1 MSIKAVGRHY
11 FDPQVCPVT
20 AVRVAAP
27 AAHRGGDAAVDPPGS
42 HPFDLTEVEHD
53 HDFNELVIV
62 TAGRATHHLKG
73 YAYPVAL
80 GDVFLL
86 QSEDRHYF
94 SDRDGLELLNV
105 MYDPD
110 LLDLPV
116 EELRQIPG
124 FNALFL
130 LEPMYRRRHRF
141 ASRLH
146 LPPAE
151 LQTTVRLAVVI
162 LDEVQRQPP
171 GYAIAAKTKLFELMI
186 ALSRQYDRTQTTEG
200 QSLLRLGSVIGEL
213 EKSYD
218 QPWTVEA
225 MADAAHLSPSH
236 LVRVFR
242 KATGQTPLNYLIQLR
257 LRQAVRLLEDT
268 DLNITQIAHQ
278 VGFADSNYFARQFRK
293 TMATTPTQYRKAHRY
308 GTR

>member
-1 MSIKAVGRHY
+1 MPIKAVGRHY
-11 FDPQVCPVT
+11 FDPQSCPVT
-20 AVRVAAP
+20 AVRVATTE
-27 AAHRGGDAAVDPPGS
+27 AVDKGSTAQGS
-42 HPFDLTEVEHD
+42 HPFDLTEIEHD

-73 YAYPVAL
+73 FAYPIAL

-94 SDRDGLELLNV
+94 SNRNGLELLNV
-105 MYDPD
+105 MYDPR
-110 LLDLPV
+110 LLDLPT

-146 LPPAE
+146 LPPVE
-151 LQTTVRLAVVI
+151 LRATARLAAAI
-162 LDEVQRQPP
+162 LDEVAAQPP

-186 ALSRQYDRTQTTEG
+186 YLSRQYDRTQTTEG
-200 QSLLRLGSVIGEL
+200 RSLLRLGSMIGKL
-213 EKSYD
+213 ENSYD
-218 QPWTVEA
+218 RPWTIDA
-225 MADAAHLSPSH
+225 MADAAHLSSSQ

-242 KATGQTPLNYLIQLR
+242 KATGLPPLSYLIQLR
-257 LRQAVRLLEDT
+257 IRQAVRLLEDS
-268 DLNITQIAHQ
+268 DLNVTQITHR
-278 VGFADSNYFARQFRK
+278 VGFTDSNYFARQFRRC
-293 TMATTPTQYRKAHRY
+293 MGVTPTQYRKAHSYAPR
-308 GTR
+308 

>member
-1 MSIKAVGRHY
+1 MTVKAIGRHY
-11 FDPQVCPVT
+11 FDPQACPVT
-20 AVRVAAP
+20 AVRVAASSVKSQS
-27 AAHRGGDAAVDPPGS
+27 ADVAGS
-42 HPFDLTEVEHD
+42 HPFDLTEVEHE

-62 TAGRATHHLKG
+62 TAGSATHHLKG
-73 YAYPVAL
+73 YAYPIAL

-94 SDRDGLELLNV
+94 SDRDGLELINV

-130 LEPMYRRRHRF
+130 FEPMYRRLHRF
-141 ASRLH
+141 ESRLH
-146 LPPAE
+146 LPPVE
-151 LQTTVRLAVVI
+151 LQTTTRLAVAI
-162 LDEVQRQPP
+162 LEEVERQAP

-186 ALSRQYDRTQTTEG
+186 FLSRQYDRTQTTEG

-213 EKSYD
+213 ENSYE
-218 QPWTVEA
+218 QPWTVEQLA
-225 MADAAHLSPSH
+225 EATHLSPSQ

-278 VGFADSNYFARQFRK
+278 VGFADSNYFARQFRQR
-293 TMATTPTQYRKAHRY
+293 MDATPTQYRKAHGYAPR
-308 GTR
+308 

>member
-1 MSIKAVGRHY
+1 MAIKAVGRHY
-11 FDPQVCPVT
+11 FDPQACPVA
-20 AVRVAAP
+20 AVRVAASNSIEER
-27 AAHRGGDAAVDPPGS
+27 HDVIGS

-73 YAYPVAL
+73 YAYPIAL

-94 SDRDGLELLNV
+94 SGRDGLELLNV

-116 EELRQIPG
+116 DELRQIPG

-130 LEPMYRRRHRF
+130 FEPMYRRRHRF
-141 ASRLH
+141 ESRLH
-146 LPPAE
+146 LPPVE
-151 LQTTVRLAVVI
+151 LQTTTRLAVAI
-162 LDEVQRQPP
+162 LEEVEGQSP

-186 ALSRQYDRTQTTEG
+186 FLSRQYDRTQTTEG

-218 QPWTVEA
+218 QPWTVEE
-225 MADAAHLSPSH
+225 MAAAAHLSPSH

-257 LRQAVRLLEDT
+257 IRQAVRLLEDT

-278 VGFADSNYFARQFRK
+278 VGFTDSNYFARQFRQC
-293 TMATTPTQYRKAHRY
+293 MDAAPTQYRKAHGYAPR
-308 GTR
+308 